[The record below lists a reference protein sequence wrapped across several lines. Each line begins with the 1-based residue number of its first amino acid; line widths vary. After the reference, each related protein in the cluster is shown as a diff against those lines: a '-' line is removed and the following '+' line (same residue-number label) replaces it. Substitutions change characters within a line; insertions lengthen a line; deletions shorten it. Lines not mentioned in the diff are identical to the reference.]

1 MRLSTPILLAAL
13 TIALTLFPFVGS
25 AGHDRPS
32 ANVKLLFEIVRTLE
46 DQGYDT
52 IVEVEFEDGVWE
64 VEPFRDGKKL
74 ELKVDSGSGAIKSQR
89 SD

>member
-1 MRLSTPILLAAL
+1 MRLSTPIVLAAL
-13 TIALTLFPFVGS
+13 TIALTLFPLVGS
-25 AGHDRPS
+25 AGHDRPP
-32 ANVKLLFEIVRTLE
+32 ANAKPLSEIVRTFE

-64 VEPFRDGKKL
+64 VELFRDGKKL
-74 ELKVDSGSGAIKSQR
+74 ELKVDSVSGAIRSQR